1 MAVDAELAQ
10 VQEVNVMRGSF
21 RMIVASQFV
30 VFFTLFSVRFVFA
43 GTTVNP
49 NASIWVGLAQTVL
62 VLASFVAGRG
72 SLGAI
77 RSGNPAL
84 SERNS
89 LMASIYGFA
98 SVGLMFYQ
106 WRSLSLPLTNHFAE
120 SFYAIT
126 GFWILY
132 ATISALLYYAMR
144 VRNRNIPF
152 TAQSHW
158 EIEAAATFQIVPA
171 IAWVAILVLLYIV

>member
-1 MAVDAELAQ
+1 MAVDAELSR
-10 VQEVNVMRGSF
+10 VPETSVMRGSF

-30 VFFTLFSVRFVFA
+30 VFFTLFSVRFEFA
-43 GTTVNP
+43 GTTTSP

-62 VLASFVAGRG
+62 VLASYVAGRA
-72 SLGAI
+72 SLAAI
-77 RSGNPAL
+77 RSNNPAL

-98 SVGLMFYQ
+98 SVGLMLYQ
-106 WRSLSLPLTNHFAE
+106 WRSLSLPLTNHFGE

-126 GFWILY
+126 GFWVLY
-132 ATISALLYYAMR
+132 ASISALLYYAMR

-152 TAQSHW
+152 TSDSHW
-158 EIEAAATFQIVPA
+158 DLEAAAMFQIVPV
-171 IAWVAILVLLYIV
+171 IAWLAILVLLYIV